1 MYWQRVDALID
12 DQQRFMERIR
22 TFSKET
28 CAAASLKNTQVSDFL
43 NENSPQKDNA
53 KLDADEFSI
62 SSYVINPDDDNDDNS
77 SRKPKPKVS

>member
-1 MYWQRVDALID
+1 M
-12 DQQRFMERIR
+12 
-22 TFSKET
+22 

-53 KLDADEFSI
+53 KSDADEFSI
-62 SSYVINPDDDNDDNS
+62 SSHVINPDDDNDDNS